1 MRESQDDQWR
11 RHPTDSWVR
20 DVDVNFKLAVDSE
33 KTESPKSRPGT
44 DGIGF
49 EHDCARLETVHD
61 QGQQLRHNA
70 TVYLSVVS
78 DSDSDIDN

>member
-1 MRESQDDQWR
+1 MRESQDDQLG
-11 RHPTDSWVR
+11 R

-78 DSDSDIDN
+78 DSDSDVDN